1 MSVVKEL
8 IIKENSLIS
17 FGNYELN
24 EKAKKSDFIY
34 NKDSYKIKT
43 FKDITRLEKNDKFLF
58 ESVPGTAVHSFK
70 EDENGMEFTIE
81 GEHSVE
87 VTLGLLPE
95 EEYKVFLQG
104 KEEPVLKTNLGG
116 KLTISL
122 DLKNEG
128 PIKVKVVK

>member
-58 ESVPGTAVHSFK
+58 ESVPGTAVHSFC
-70 EDENGMEFTIE
+70 
-81 GEHSVE
+81 
-87 VTLGLLPE
+87 LLYTSPS
-95 EEYKVFLQG
+95 
-104 KEEPVLKTNLGG
+104 PR
-116 KLTISL
+116 
-122 DLKNEG
+122 D
-128 PIKVKVVK
+128 